1 MAEILAKSILAEILA
16 NKLSQLATDST
27 TPAFASSVKYS
38 ASHLEAN
45 QQGKQNFRR
54 ICLQPWE
61 SFKIKKDIMDSINR
75 IKRSSRKIKRS
86 SAKQRWFS
94 LIKLHFGWK
103 PKWGPV

>member
-1 MAEILAKSILAEILA
+1 MKTLAQKICKLRRTEDRSWSLPTKENFLTSQESIMAEILAKSILAEILA

-54 ICLQPWE
+54 ICLQP
-61 SFKIKKDIMDSINR
+61 
-75 IKRSSRKIKRS
+75 
-86 SAKQRWFS
+86 
-94 LIKLHFGWK
+94 
-103 PKWGPV
+103 